1 MLQGY
6 RLMFEE
12 AGVVLA
18 IENHDKFSTNELVY
32 MVEEL
37 GPGWVGI
44 CLDTVNSFGAL
55 EGAEVV
61 VEKLSPFTVNLHCK
75 DFVVRRAE
83 HLMGFT
89 IEGRP
94 VGEGQLD
101 VPWLIEQLGGV
112 DRDMSAIIELW
123 TPPGATLD
131 ATIATER
138 EWAEMSVHYLQKLL
152 PLPATTRSSP

>member
-1 MLQGY
+1 
-6 RLMFEE
+6 MFEE

-18 IENHDKFSTNELVY
+18 IENHDKFSTDELVY

-55 EGAEVV
+55 EGPEVV

-75 DFVVRRAE
+75 DFVVRRAD
-83 HLMGFT
+83 HMMGFT

-94 VGEGQLD
+94 VGQGQLD
-101 VPWLIEQLGGV
+101 VPWLVEQLGGV
-112 DRDMSAIIELW
+112 YRDISAIIELW

-131 ATIATER
+131 ATIAMER
-138 EWAEMSVHYLQKLL
+138 EWAEMSVEYL
-152 PLPATTRSSP
+152 RSYCPSRRPQRVTS

>member
-1 MLQGY
+1 M
-6 RLMFEE
+6 
-12 AGVVLA
+12 
-18 IENHDKFSTNELVY
+18 
-32 MVEEL
+32 
-37 GPGWVGI
+37 
-44 CLDTVNSFGAL
+44 
-55 EGAEVV
+55 
-61 VEKLSPFTVNLHCK
+61 VEKLSPFVVNLHCK

-83 HLMGFT
+83 HMMGFT

-138 EWAEMSVHYLQKLL
+138 EWAEMSVEYLRKLL
-152 PLPATTRSSP
+152 PLPATIQE